1 MNPQLFEGL
10 PISFRDE
17 AVKKELESG
26 RVVFTTLKNNGSYEN
41 YEILTGLKV
50 LFQKQL
56 PKMPKEYIT
65 RLVYDRKHESLAL
78 IRDYSPPGPES
89 IIREDFE
96 YKTVPAYQGSVIGG
110 ITYRLF
116 PEKEFCEIVFCAISS
131 DEQVKGFG
139 ATLMCQL
146 KASITRQT
154 FGLVKHYLTYADN
167 YAIGYFK
174 KQGFSTTVSLDRDK
188 VWGGLI
194 KDYDGGTL
202 MQCSVIPGIDYL
214 TWYNLLHSQK
224 LSLISE
230 IDHLTKGCSK
240 KYQGLPADFFDG
252 ANVSET
258 SNSKNR
264 ITRIIDRAK
273 NIPGLLESGWNPEDA
288 KRTLELIESNQTN
301 NDLLYDMMKSL
312 LNELQTHPAAWPFLK
327 PVNKKEVPQYYE
339 MIQYPM
345 DLETMERKLEA
356 ENKYIGLPNFISDF
370 KLIISNCMLFN
381 DPNTSYCK
389 NARNLE
395 KFFEERLKARQSRI

>member
-1 MNPQLFEGL
+1 MNPQLFENL

-17 AVKKELESG
+17 AVKKEIESH
-26 RVVFTTLKNNGSYEN
+26 RVVFKTLKNNDTYEN

-65 RLVYDRKHESLAL
+65 RLVYDRSHESLAL
-78 IRDYSPPGPES
+78 IRDYRPPGPGS
-89 IIREDFE
+89 IIKEDFE
-96 YKTVPAYQGSVIGG
+96 YKPIPSYQGSVIGG

-146 KASITRQT
+146 KSSITRQT

-174 KQGFSTTVSLDRDK
+174 KQGFSTTVSLDRDE

-202 MQCSVIPGIDYL
+202 MQCSVIAGIDYL

-230 IDHLTKGCSK
+230 IDHITKGCSK
-240 KYQGLPADFFDG
+240 KYPGLSADFFENG
-252 ANVSET
+252 ES
-258 SNSKNR
+258 SISKNR

-273 NIPGLLESGWNPEDA
+273 TIPGLLESGWNPEDA
-288 KRTLELIESNQTN
+288 KRTLELIESNQIN
-301 NDLLYDMMKSL
+301 NDHLYDMLKSL

-327 PVNKKEVPQYYE
+327 PVNMREVPQYYE
-339 MIQYPM
+339 MIQFPM
-345 DLETMERKLEA
+345 DLETMERKLDD
-356 ENKYIGLPNFISDF
+356 ENKYTGLPDFISDF
-370 KLIISNCMLFN
+370 KLIISNCFLFN